1 MDEQTQVQVPQ
12 SFIDQV
18 NFLDNSSD
26 SFAVAIFEFFT
37 IIVLGVLI
45 GTVLHFLLQFLGR
58 VIRRGGL

>member
-1 MDEQTQVQVPQ
+1 MNEQAQVQVPQ

-26 SFAVAIFEFFT
+26 SFAVAIFEFFM
-37 IIVLGVLI
+37 IIVIGVLI
-45 GTVLHFLLQFLGR
+45 GTVLHFLLKFLGR